1 MSLIIL
7 CLLCVSGQ
15 TLPACGVHSLY
26 QKFCSLRTALASFHT
41 YTEPRRQ
48 TSCVLAASE
57 YSDFPTAR
65 GSLPHRSTQGRE
77 FLAAP
82 DWLDLLTSFLRT
94 ATSSSVFTFL
104 RRNDPKNGY
113 RVCSG
118 PTSAVLLLQRKQTRK
133 WGPAW
138 GSQDSRNAAHRS
150 GHHVF
155 GSQAPYCYDIWVH
168 SMTSHGKNGAS
179 HS

>member
-26 QKFCSLRTALASFHT
+26 QKSCSLRTALVSFHT

-57 YSDFPTAR
+57 YSDSPTAR
-65 GSLPHRSTQGRE
+65 GSLPHTSTQGRE

-118 PTSAVLLLQRKQTRK
+118 PTSAVLLLQRKQTRR

-138 GSQDSRNAAHRS
+138 GEAGGWPRTCSEHPGKPLTTGAVLGAEVFSLTQNSMYRN
-150 GHHVF
+150 
-155 GSQAPYCYDIWVH
+155 
-168 SMTSHGKNGAS
+168 
-179 HS
+179 